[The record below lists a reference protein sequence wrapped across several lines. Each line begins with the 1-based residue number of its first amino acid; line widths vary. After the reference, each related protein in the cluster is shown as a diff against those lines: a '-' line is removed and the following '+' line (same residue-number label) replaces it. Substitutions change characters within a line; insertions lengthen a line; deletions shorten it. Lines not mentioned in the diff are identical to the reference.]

1 MRARHA
7 FFLTPGPPNLR
18 AFGAT
23 ARRRQSKHGGGPR
36 SWEGI
41 QQAGTRAGGESEG
54 ASQQMVRI
62 GASGSR
68 RGGSA
73 RPRARRGAAWA
84 QPGERRK
91 KRTEACLGSSCS
103 ARSRWPDKLCTCRS
117 DVTSDESATWRARP
131 RPPAPSPQPP
141 DGIPG
146 KKSSAAWWGQGLADA
161 RDPGSA
167 RRGCTKSHPTDH
179 HS

>member
-54 ASQQMVRI
+54 ASQQMVRAD
-62 GASGSR
+62 ASGSR

-84 QPGERRK
+84 QPGERCDK
-91 KRTEACLGSSCS
+91 KAHRGLSRQFLQRPQSL
-103 ARSRWPDKLCTCRS
+103 ARQAVHVPHRCDF
-117 DVTSDESATWRARP
+117 
-131 RPPAPSPQPP
+131 
-141 DGIPG
+141 G
-146 KKSSAAWWGQGLADA
+146 
-161 RDPGSA
+161 
-167 RRGCTKSHPTDH
+167 
-179 HS
+179 